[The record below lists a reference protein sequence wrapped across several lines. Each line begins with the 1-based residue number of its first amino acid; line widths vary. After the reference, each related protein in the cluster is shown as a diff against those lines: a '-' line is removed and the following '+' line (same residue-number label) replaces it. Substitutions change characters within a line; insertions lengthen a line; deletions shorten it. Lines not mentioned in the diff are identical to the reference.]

1 MQNIFSVL
9 FTESLCTA
17 FFFRHSEIFLASQ
30 HYVLVNNVKIIMKI
44 PRNCTWGK
52 CTAADLGYCV
62 PYLTTHKYSGNIYS
76 VVRRNLN
83 KEYVQRVKE
92 QETRDRPKP
101 HLSVI
106 WFLSICDKNQGL
118 DLKSVSSSGK
128 FLVPMSLCL
137 RARAGAKI
145 PGQIPL
151 SRDVPG
157 QNILKI
163 SKKKDT
169 RFPV

>member
-1 MQNIFSVL
+1 MQIQVLPPGFSQL
-9 FTESLCTA
+9 PCRIYFLSYLLNHSA
-17 FFFRHSEIFLASQ
+17 QLFFFRHSEIFLARQ

-92 QETRDRPKP
+92 QE
-101 HLSVI
+101 
-106 WFLSICDKNQGL
+106 
-118 DLKSVSSSGK
+118 
-128 FLVPMSLCL
+128 
-137 RARAGAKI
+137 
-145 PGQIPL
+145 
-151 SRDVPG
+151 SRDQPNSFI
-157 QNILKI
+157 QNL
-163 SKKKDT
+163 
-169 RFPV
+169 RFVIMPFFD

>member
-1 MQNIFSVL
+1 MQIQVLPPRIFSASMQNIFSVL

-17 FFFRHSEIFLASQ
+17 FFFRHSEILLAGQ

-92 QETRDRPKP
+92 QETRDQPKP
-101 HLSVI
+101 HLS
-106 WFLSICDKNQGL
+106 
-118 DLKSVSSSGK
+118 
-128 FLVPMSLCL
+128 
-137 RARAGAKI
+137 KI
-145 PGQIPL
+145 
-151 SRDVPG
+151 
-157 QNILKI
+157 
-163 SKKKDT
+163 
-169 RFPV
+169 